1 MQQVPLGQKVKALG
15 INRSNVAD
23 GQTGRAVLIDPN
35 PRFKYIAFDDKL
47 KRRVEVNQDMV
58 IKYGLSPITYYFYLI
73 ARLNTDLNGNVVGT
87 KMVVEYLQLSENVNN
102 EFADSVRALKG
113 FSQLILNKVAKK
125 GNDGRD
131 FGYIKPIPSQEDLD
145 PEIIQNIEKLRAE
158 PGAIDAMWMLVDRAS
173 SITPE
178 EYVELKENPAQI
190 QGGQQNYRQV
200 AAPAS
205 PRPQIDAPT
214 NPVPQAVEG
223 FGADFGGA
231 EDFNDM

>member
-200 AAPAS
+200 AAPS
-205 PRPQIDAPT
+205 RPQIDAPT

>member
-1 MQQVPLGQKVKALG
+1 MQQVALGTKVKSLG

-87 KMVVEYLQLSENVNN
+87 KMVVEYIQLSENVNN

-113 FSQLILNKVAKK
+113 FSQLVLNKVSKK
-125 GNDGRD
+125 GNNGQD

-145 PEIIQNIEKLRAE
+145 PEIINNIEKLRQE

-173 SITPE
+173 SITPQ
-178 EYVELKENPAQI
+178 EYEELKAGAAQLPA
-190 QGGQQNYRQV
+190 GQQLQRRQV
-200 AAPAS
+200 SAPS
-205 PRPQIDAPT
+205 PRPQIESPS

-223 FGADFGGA
+223 FGDDFGGTD
-231 EDFNDM
+231 DFNDM